1 MKKFIMVLGTAAVL
15 ASTPQTAMAAAKTA
29 AASTQNTGY
38 AFTVN
43 DTRIVINQDASDA
56 LSKLG
61 KAKKVFEQ
69 DSCAYQGKDKVYS
82 YDGFEISTYPVGKKE
97 YVSSVYILDDT
108 AQTEE
113 GIKIGSGS
121 KEVIKAYGK
130 NYKLENDVY
139 RYSKDGVEICFYM
152 TNSKVDAI
160 EYLVASK

>member
-1 MKKFIMVLGTAAVL
+1 MKKFILLLGMAAVL
-15 ASTPQTAMAAAKTA
+15 ASTPQTAMAAVRTA

-82 YDGFEISTYPVGKKE
+82 YDGFEISTYPIGKKE
-97 YVSSVYILDDT
+97 YVSSVCILDDT